1 MNKTVFGIF
10 LVVYVILSLSL
21 ITAHAEESHE
31 EEVDGKIIS
40 LEFLPFEPKAG
51 SATILSFEVND
62 AEGKS
67 VTHIDGLLDIKKDGQ
82 LLVDDYELHS
92 HGNQFSMSYKFPE
105 EGKYTATL
113 TVQPSEHYE
122 NEKFDSLSVVF
133 YITVEEAEE
142 ENNNTLYL
150 FGIVAGLAI
159 LAILVFT
166 LKKKKPS
173 F

>member
-1 MNKTVFGIF
+1 MHFFFFSFQNIYKARENSFFMNKTVFGIF

-31 EEVDGKIIS
+31 EEVDGKILS
-40 LEFLPFEPKAG
+40 L
-51 SATILSFEVND
+51 EVND

-159 LAILVFT
+159 LAILD
-166 LKKKKPS
+166 
-173 F
+173 